1 MRVASLGGE
10 YRASTAGRCELI
22 ARAAP
27 ASTPAARSAITA
39 TAAAASSSARPAVCH
54 GMDAGTRARA
64 ALPGRPV
71 VDRRDF
77 VIYGLSLLRRKE
89 LRSWERRPRRNDRA
103 ARMGAYHAAFSIP
116 DAGTLST
123 HGPRPASPVTG
134 RPQCSSTP
142 SMAYT
147 MPLAQTSPGPTTFA
161 SPSSHTAPSRT
172 VTEIALPESG

>member
-77 VIYGLSLLRRKE
+77 VIYGLSLLRRKV
-89 LRSWERRPRRNDRA
+89 LRSWERRPRA
-103 ARMGAYHAAFSIP
+103 TIE
-116 DAGTLST
+116 
-123 HGPRPASPVTG
+123 RPAWEHVTPPSVYPMPGRFQHTAVTG
-134 RPQCSSTP
+134 VG
-142 SMAYT
+142 
-147 MPLAQTSPGPTTFA
+147 L
-161 SPSSHTAPSRT
+161 TAAAPRRWRRRCRSRR
-172 VTEIALPESG
+172 L